1 MLSSSIFFL
10 LFFIQLWP
18 VWRQSGRIIYARSNF
33 AHPIWFRSS
42 KEDLDHIVQNQPG
55 CDLDGV
61 VRFWPNTQDP
71 EASQCARIIKP
82 GSGWMQAAH
91 CSFSLSNSVLFF
103 HRQPGSYCA
112 KPAQIWFGSGWL
124 CQVLAK
130 WVRSGSKA
138 REHKSSGL
146 VLANASNPVPMR
158 YELDPACLPG
168 SLTLWYF
175 QMQHLSVMMVTNQ
188 SRAARVFKLLGG
200 YQVTCHAMP
209 SCALP
214 NSRAAPGV
222 AHISS
227 MTAKFLQSSQR
238 LAPTQHRNVLLVYV
252 ALNYLIKIQMT
263 KMSVWTQSQRTVS
276 LQLIMTLAL
285 KKKQLFFLFF
295 FLSLSLGC
303 CSICWFV
310 CFLYSVIISLR

>member
-124 CQVLAK
+124 CQVWAK
-130 WVRSGSKA
+130 WIWSGSK
-138 REHKSSGL
+138 
-146 VLANASNPVPMR
+146 PV
-158 YELDPACLPG
+158 CQNH
-168 SLTLWYF
+168 W
-175 QMQHLSVMMVTNQ
+175 
-188 SRAARVFKLLGG
+188 
-200 YQVTCHAMP
+200 
-209 SCALP
+209 
-214 NSRAAPGV
+214 
-222 AHISS
+222 AHIW
-227 MTAKFLQSSQR
+227 
-238 LAPTQHRNVLLVYV
+238 LL
-252 ALNYLIKIQMT
+252 LP
-263 KMSVWTQSQRTVS
+263 SRTGSDVNW
-276 LQLIMTLAL
+276 IWHIYWGI
-285 KKKQLFFLFF
+285 LFMAAMLVVQ
-295 FLSLSLGC
+295 
-303 CSICWFV
+303 ICWFILLSIKTMLHV
-310 CFLYSVIISLR
+310 SRSKSCSSMPPCFVFLFLCRLSCSF